1 MTDKLWQAMSYK
13 RKKKAALSLQ
23 VKQLV
28 EFVAND
34 KTLVFKLKLELLK
47 TCMYHDEFEGFPV
60 FKDLKISGVREEKQL
75 FAVLLSCQLWP
86 L

>member
-1 MTDKLWQAMSYK
+1 MAGNVLQ
-13 RKKKAALSLQ
+13 KKKKLCLSLQ

-47 TCMYHDEFEGFPV
+47 TCMYHYEFEGFPV
-60 FKDLKISGVREEKQL
+60 LKDLKISGVGEEKEKQL
-75 FAVLLSCQLWP
+75 FALLLSSQLWP